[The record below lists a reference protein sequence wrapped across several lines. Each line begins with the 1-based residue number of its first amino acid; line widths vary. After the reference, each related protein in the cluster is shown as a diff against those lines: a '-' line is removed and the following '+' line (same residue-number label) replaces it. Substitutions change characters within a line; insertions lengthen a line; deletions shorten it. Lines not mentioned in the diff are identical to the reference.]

1 MVARYWGPVFFLKHL
16 NKNGGKNGG
25 TVSVL
30 LHYLYRN
37 GGKNCGT
44 VFGDR
49 CCGFYRIWYI
59 YLVVRPNL
67 DNSFSFKD
75 QI

>member
-25 TVSVL
+25 TVSVF

-37 GGKNCGT
+37 GVRIVARYLGT
-44 VFGDR
+44 G
-49 CCGFYRIWYI
+49 
-59 YLVVRPNL
+59 VR
-67 DNSFSFKD
+67 FFTVYG
-75 QI
+75 IFI